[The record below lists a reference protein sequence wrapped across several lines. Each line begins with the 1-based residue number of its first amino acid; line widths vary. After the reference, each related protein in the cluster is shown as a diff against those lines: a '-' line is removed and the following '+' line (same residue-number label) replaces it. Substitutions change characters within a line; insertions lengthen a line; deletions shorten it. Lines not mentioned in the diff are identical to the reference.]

1 MCARFPA
8 PDRHCSRSAQRGMTL
23 VELVIAIVVVTIGVA
38 GVLAAFNESV
48 RASSSPFFAK
58 QALAIAEALLEEV
71 QLAANTFCDPGDPQY
86 AANPNF
92 QAAAPA
98 SCTGGFIE
106 GLGPEAG
113 NARPFDNVNDYNG
126 LALPVITDVS
136 GAAVPGVGGYSAT
149 IAVAPAT
156 LNTIPAATGEALLIT
171 VTVTAPNGEVF
182 ALEGYRTRHSPNAMP

>member
-1 MCARFPA
+1 MCARFPVS
-8 PDRHCSRSAQRGMTL
+8 DRRCRRPAQRGVTL
-23 VELVIAIVVVTIGVA
+23 VELVIAIVVITIGVA
-38 GVLAAFNESV
+38 GVLSAFNESV
-48 RASSSPFFAK
+48 RASSNPFFAK

-98 SCTGGFIE
+98 NCTGGFAE
-106 GLGPEAG
+106 ALNPEAG

-126 LALPVITDVS
+126 LALATITDVS
-136 GAAVPGVGGYSAT
+136 GAAVPGVGGYSAN
-149 IAVAPAT
+149 IAVAAAA
-156 LNTIPAATGEALLIT
+156 LHTIPAASGEALLIT

-182 ALEGYRTRHSPNAMP
+182 ALDGYRSRHSPNAMP